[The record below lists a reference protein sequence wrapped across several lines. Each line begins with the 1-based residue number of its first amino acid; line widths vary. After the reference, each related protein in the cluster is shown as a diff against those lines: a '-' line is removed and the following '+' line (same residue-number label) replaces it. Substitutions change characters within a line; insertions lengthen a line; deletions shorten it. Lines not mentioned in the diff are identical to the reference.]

1 MKMLAVGDEGRSFE
15 KTIRISLDK
24 KGYIVPSIKKELK
37 SSPKS
42 FIWYNPKHKEVI
54 KDLEW
59 RYILSGKDLTIEM
72 GTSKIMFRKVD

>member
-1 MKMLAVGDEGRSFE
+1 MKMTALGPEGQAYE

-24 KGYIVPSIKKELK
+24 KGYIVPSIKSELK
-37 SSPKS
+37 SSPKT
-42 FIWYNPKHKEVI
+42 FVWYNPKHKDAI

-72 GTSKIMFRKVD
+72 GTSKIMFRKSD